1 MDKVPDVPDEAAC
14 REAVAQLFP
23 GLCEE
28 YLARIGNELGWV
40 QDAVVNLILDQVEYP
55 KQRTAKKRK
64 ADDAELDPA
73 EEFGDPKKRFE
84 GKNRRFQVDYG
95 RAARDLLKHDFPE
108 AYARHVD
115 LVFSE
120 NYDCLYASYQ
130 ELHSCFSKHAAAPD
144 AKRYPRKQVPGNLAK
159 QAREQLAELAQRQ
172 NEGTVQALKEYHAVR
187 RSCALR
193 DEEAENLAV
202 AKAQRTT
209 HECAICCE
217 EVALNRTAHC
227 PDGHVFCRGCVRN
240 LASSQVSVGRH
251 GLQCMAL
258 DAGCTAV
265 FSHEQRALCLDA
277 KLMMAL
283 DRLEA
288 ASALA
293 AVEIENLASCPF
305 CPYAEECPPVEEDSE
320 FRCSGCAVVSCRKC
334 KLETHLPN
342 TCAEAAKE
350 RGISARHELEEAMTQ
365 AMMRKCNNCHI
376 QFLKSSGCNRMKC
389 AACNHSQCY
398 VCSAS
403 ISDNY
408 DHFSATGPGACPLF
422 DDFEQ
427 RHLDEVRRAEEAT
440 RARLL
445 QEQPGVDAAE
455 LNIAMADAVAE
466 DDQRRR
472 AAAQPPPAVQV
483 AEDGRLAQMYQ
494 DQDDL
499 EALRQAQYHQGP
511 PQPGLGPP
519 QPGFG
524 PPQPGFGPPQPG
536 FGPPQPGF
544 GPPQPGFGPPQP
556 GFGPPQPGF
565 GPPQPGFG
573 PPHPGFGP
581 PHPGFGP
588 PHPHLGPPHP
598 GQGPPHPGFGP
609 PDAGLGPH
617 PGPPDQL
624 QPRGLDGPPDRFPA
638 PHHHV
643 ALRPAEGHP
652 GLYLQPEMHR
662 REFPDQRVH
671 AQRAQGEQEA
681 EVVAGYMAERRAEF
695 ERAAEQQRQMAR
707 QAAQEAER
715 AAEAHNIYRPQH
727 QVMDMAPEHRM
738 FPQFPPFFGPGLHA
752 PPPLPHLAPPLPL
765 PPPPPPPPAFWFNG
779 IPPPPPRLLPLARPP
794 PRGAPKHPRRHPGV
808 N

>member
-1 MDKVPDVPDEAAC
+1 MYDKRYRTWATSVLEKKKKKKSGRGGDSKQRPTSVRVRVISPKPTCQVQTPTRARKFFSRFLFTTRSLNHGVMDKVPDVPDEAAC

-365 AMMRKCNNCHI
+365 AMMRKCNNCMGPPGRALLSLCLLSANRR
-376 QFLKSSGCNRMKC
+376 QATSS
-389 AACNHSQCY
+389 S
-398 VCSAS
+398 SS
-403 ISDNY
+403 
-408 DHFSATGPGACPLF
+408 
-422 DDFEQ
+422 
-427 RHLDEVRRAEEAT
+427 
-440 RARLL
+440 
-445 QEQPGVDAAE
+445 
-455 LNIAMADAVAE
+455 
-466 DDQRRR
+466 R
-472 AAAQPPPAVQV
+472 AAAT
-483 AEDGRLAQMYQ
+483 G
-494 DQDDL
+494 
-499 EALRQAQYHQGP
+499 
-511 PQPGLGPP
+511 
-519 QPGFG
+519 
-524 PPQPGFGPPQPG
+524 
-536 FGPPQPGF
+536 
-544 GPPQPGFGPPQP
+544 
-556 GFGPPQPGF
+556 
-565 GPPQPGFG
+565 
-573 PPHPGFGP
+573 
-581 PHPGFGP
+581 
-588 PHPHLGPPHP
+588 
-598 GQGPPHPGFGP
+598 
-609 PDAGLGPH
+609 
-617 PGPPDQL
+617 
-624 QPRGLDGPPDRFPA
+624 
-638 PHHHV
+638 
-643 ALRPAEGHP
+643 
-652 GLYLQPEMHR
+652 
-662 REFPDQRVH
+662 
-671 AQRAQGEQEA
+671 
-681 EVVAGYMAERRAEF
+681 
-695 ERAAEQQRQMAR
+695 
-707 QAAQEAER
+707 
-715 AAEAHNIYRPQH
+715 
-727 QVMDMAPEHRM
+727 
-738 FPQFPPFFGPGLHA
+738 
-752 PPPLPHLAPPLPL
+752 
-765 PPPPPPPPAFWFNG
+765 
-779 IPPPPPRLLPLARPP
+779 
-794 PRGAPKHPRRHPGV
+794 
-808 N
+808 